1 VFCNESGKPAKCVK
15 SAFASACRKSGIH
28 DFHFRDLRHTA
39 ASHMAMAG
47 VDIMAIRQVLGH
59 KTIQMTLRYSH
70 LSPGHLRTAVA
81 ALGEAL
87 TSQTDPTAH
96 FGAQL
101 GVSPTSEPEATATT
115 A

>member
-1 VFCNESGKPAKCVK
+1 VRN
-15 SAFASACRKSGIH
+15 AFIKACHKAGIR
-28 DFHFRDLRHTA
+28 DFHFHDLRHTA

-81 ALGEAL
+81 ALGKAL
-87 TSQTDPTAH
+87 ASQTDPTAH

-101 GVSPTSEPEATATT
+101 GGSPTSEPEATATT